1 MPKPLF
7 NGELTEKS
15 VYVYTNNIKRLNG
28 DKIPTNA
35 DFLKDPEVIKT
46 FIEKYSPNTR
56 KAYYITIVSYLK
68 GRRFP
73 KATAKI
79 YYDLMMEG
87 NKLFRES
94 SNEKT
99 EKQKENWI
107 TWTEVQEA
115 YKALDPKSI
124 DHLVTALYVLTPP
137 RRIKDYRLMKVVPEW
152 NDTMDKA
159 FNYMDWKNNN
169 FIYNQYKTKGKYG
182 SQIIPIPQELQD
194 VIHSHFKLKK
204 KFEPFFI
211 VGGENML
218 GENSITRILNH
229 AFKKKISANMLR
241 NIYLTNT
248 FGAGQKELN
257 DAAES
262 MGTSTN
268 MILNVYT
275 KPDTLIDI
283 KSS

>member
-1 MPKPLF
+1 MPPKPLF
-7 NGELTEKS
+7 NGELAETTLRN
-15 VYVYTNNIKRLNG
+15 YTSNIKRLNG

-35 DFLKDPEVIKT
+35 DFLKDPEVVKK
-46 FIEKYSPNTR
+46 FLEKYTPNTR
-56 KAYYITIVSYLK
+56 KTYYITIVSYLK
-68 GRRFP
+68 GKRFP

-79 YYDLMMEG
+79 YYDIMMDE

-107 TWTEVQEA
+107 TWAEVQEL

-124 DHLVTALYVLTPP
+124 EHLTASLYVLTPP

-152 NDTMDKA
+152 NETMDMA

-169 FIYNQYKTKGKYG
+169 FIYNQYKTKGKYQ
-182 SQIIPIPQELQD
+182 SQVIPIPQELQD

-204 KFEPFFI
+204 KFEPFFLL
-211 VGGENML
+211 GGETMTP
-218 GENSITRILNH
+218 ENGITRILNR
-229 AFKKKISANMLR
+229 AFKKPISANMLR
-241 NIYLTNT
+241 NIYLTDT
-248 FGAGQKELN
+248 FGAGIKEFK
-257 DAAES
+257 DTTDS
-262 MGTSTN
+262 MGTS
-268 MILNVYT
+268 MRVAQDVY
-275 KPDTLIDI
+275 I

>member
-1 MPKPLF
+1 MPPKPLF

-46 FIEKYSPNTR
+46 FLEKYSPNTR

-68 GRRFP
+68 GKRFP

-79 YYDLMMEG
+79 YYDLMTEG
-87 NKLFRES
+87 NKLFAETS
-94 SNEKT
+94 GEKT
-99 EKQKENWI
+99 EKQKDNWI
-107 TWTEVQEA
+107 TWSEVQEA
-115 YKALDPKSI
+115 YKALDPKSVE
-124 DHLVTALYVLTPP
+124 HLVTALYVLTPP

-152 NDTMDKA
+152 NETMDKA

-182 SQIIPIPQELQD
+182 SQVIPIPQELQD

-204 KFEPFFI
+204 KFEPFFLL
-211 VGGENML
+211 GGETMTP
-218 GENSITRILNH
+218 ENGITRILNRV
-229 AFKKKISANMLR
+229 FKKKISANMLR
-241 NIYLTNT
+241 NIYLTDT
-248 FGAGQKELN
+248 FGAGVKELK
-257 DAAES
+257 DATNS
-262 MGTSTN
+262 MATS
-268 MILNVYT
+268 MEVARDVY
-275 KPDTLIDI
+275 I
-283 KSS
+283 KS